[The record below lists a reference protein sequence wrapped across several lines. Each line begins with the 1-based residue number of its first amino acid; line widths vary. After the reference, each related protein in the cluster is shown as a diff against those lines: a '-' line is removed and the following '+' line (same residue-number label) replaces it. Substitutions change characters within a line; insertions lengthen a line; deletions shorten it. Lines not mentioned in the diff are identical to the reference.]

1 MMRIRRTWSNWSK
14 GIRWNK
20 KIKIIQQEDLLIKIW
35 IKIWWETGEHDQ
47 IGQKESGEMI
57 NQD

>member
-1 MMRIRRTWSNWSK
+1 M
-14 GIRWNK
+14 
-20 KIKIIQQEDLLIKIW
+20 IKMIKRNHMEQKNQEEWWIKIW
-35 IKIWWETGEHDQ
+35 IKIWWETEEDNQ